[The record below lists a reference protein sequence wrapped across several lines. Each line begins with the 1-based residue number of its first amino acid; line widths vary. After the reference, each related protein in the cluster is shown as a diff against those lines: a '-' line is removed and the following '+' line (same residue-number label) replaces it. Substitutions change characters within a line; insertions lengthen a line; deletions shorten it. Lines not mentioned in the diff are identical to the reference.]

1 MAVEVPM
8 VIGDPQPRTGL
19 QVEKVFKILIDEPH
33 PHPQPGSV
41 SGVRGDFIEFPDFNE
56 LKESLQ
62 VGCS

>member
-19 QVEKVFKILIDEPH
+19 QVEKLFKILIDEPH
-33 PHPQPGSV
+33 PHPGSV